1 MEDWNSTTHWEPL
14 TGGARVLVSRE
25 HTFGTDAVL
34 LADFSAPRPGEL
46 WADLGTGCGVIPLLW
61 HTRTQAGHITG
72 VELQEKAA
80 WQAQRSVEENGF
92 SQRIAIARQDARDLS
107 SLFPV
112 GSLHGMACN
121 PPYTAPGA
129 GIASADSARRGGP
142 PSMPCGMEGGCAS
155 ACGPSGL
162 RRRWRCSTA
171 SSWSPNGCGCASSGR
186 GRPLSCF
193 CWSAGW
199 GASRG

>member
-80 WQAQRSVEENGF
+80 WQAQRSVEGNGF

-107 SLFPV
+107 SLFPA

-129 GIASADSARRGGP
+129 GIASADSARRGARQGDTFTLEAVSYTHLTLP
-142 PSMPCGMEGGCAS
+142 
-155 ACGPSGL
+155 
-162 RRRWRCSTA
+162 T
-171 SSWSPNGCGCASSGR
+171 N
-186 GRPLSCF
+186 
-193 CWSAGW
+193 
-199 GASRG
+199 

>member
-34 LADFSAPRPGEL
+34 LADFSAPRPGEMCIR
-46 WADLGTGCGVIPLLW
+46 DRLW

-80 WQAQRSVEENGF
+80 WQAQRSVEGNGF

-107 SLFPV
+107 SLFPA

-129 GIASADSARRGGP
+129 GIASADSARRGARQGDTFTL
-142 PSMPCGMEGGCAS
+142 ED
-155 ACGPSGL
+155 
-162 RRRWRCSTA
+162 
-171 SSWSPNGCGCASSGR
+171 
-186 GRPLSCF
+186 LSLIHI
-193 CWSAGW
+193 
-199 GASRG
+199 